1 MMAAA
6 IDQAVEHCI
15 GTGILKDFLVLHRT
29 EVKNVI
35 LTEYDK
41 KRHERTLI
49 EQGVEI
55 GKEQGIEIGK
65 GQGVEIG
72 KAEKA
77 TEIATNMLN
86 DGMSPEKVKQYAK
99 LSDAQWTEVLK
110 NIQLRAN

>member
-1 MMAAA
+1 M
-6 IDQAVEHCI
+6 
-15 GTGILKDFLVLHRT
+15 
-29 EVKNVI
+29 I

-49 EQGVEI
+49 EQGIEI
-55 GKEQGIEIGK
+55 GKEQGIEIGKEQGSVIGK

-86 DGMSPEKVKQYAK
+86 DGIPPEKVKQYANLNDK
-99 LSDAQWTEVLK
+99 QWADVLK
-110 NIQLRAN
+110 VV